1 MNGLA
6 FAALRPPSARPN
18 SHTRLGWLAL
28 HCEPSVLLPVSPPRW
43 EAAQQREQA
52 HRAKQRCVGFSCPRH
67 SPARHRSSNLRRTS
81 SMRTERRCNEAQKRQ
96 RTSRAGLTFPIRACL
111 RPAFFERLSYE
122 ACLAF
127 PGQCLQ
133 LFRTLIGEP
142 VHSPPPPDAH
152 FDTMSSQKLLPA
164 FTPQQHRRRVS
175 LLSTPPET
183 PIGAFFGSDSRKL
196 PAATSSTIVFPDTPP
211 ATPTRAQ
218 PGTAAEEKGKE
229 KPEDE
234 GLPRPASHRRAPSQ
248 AYASHRRTSTAT
260 MIRLALASKTLS
272 PPRLVL
278 LLILIIFTASF
289 LPSPLTLFHRSPR
302 AKAYD
307 VHSRPAAAMPT
318 YAQNNRPAAAIGET
332 AQRKAWENTFP
343 YRIPPQQHIVAG
355 AEAVEGAKA
364 TSQDGELFRQHPEL
378 LAAGVRPVRRV
389 PLRMEKARPAVIVE
403 GAAEDVE
410 DIDTSFDDASRSPPR
425 RGAGWGKNTQ
435 LSRMKKVAVAKGQ
448 NARVGRVAPLDSS
461 NALAEQDRVIV
472 EDGTTRKKLRNPSGA
487 VVELEKEMQAE
498 RKAPKIRRSMH
509 HERALAAKPGG
520 GGAGG
525 VPRGVFNWKSEL
537 RGIGRRLEGLSH
549 LCEATPGEPRS
560 GTGAL
565 RDVSA
570 HTSAQV
576 DLFREAFGLP
586 DEEQPLGEVHAVLAM
601 AGHED
606 AYSGKLYLST
616 SYLTFT
622 SLDRRSCRLTLPLAT
637 VRRVEKLAPGQEG
650 TAVGAFALGLTLFH
664 GLRIIVQLN
673 SLRPTNDAFCANL
686 RVRLKA
692 SLPLMKA
699 LKPFANTFFS
709 EWFLSPDRED
719 EERRKKDE
727 ESKVAELISFDEKG
741 KGKED
746 DEPWTTES
754 GIDGRFHA
762 GLGMIFKY
770 PGDPRKLREK
780 SKMKLWRQYLQD
792 YGRNLTLI
800 RYPSFTRLVLVGLPN
815 RLRGE
820 MWELTCGSM
829 FMRLQNPGM
838 YEQILKDNEGRRS
851 ASTDDIEKDLHRSLP
866 EYPAYQDVKGIDT
879 MRRVLTAYAWSNPA
893 LGYCQAM
900 NLVTASFLIY
910 MSEEQCFW
918 CLSVLCDRLLP
929 GYYSPSMYGTVL
941 DQRVFEHL
949 VQRCLPSLHDHFVQ
963 ADIQLSVASLPWF
976 LSLYISS
983 MPMVFAFRIIDC
995 FFLMGPKVLFQVG
1008 LAILKLNG
1016 AALLETTDDGAFIN
1030 VLKSFFATLGES
1042 AHPDSHDPRQRQVTK
1057 FQGLFVVAF
1066 REFSIITDDTIASER
1081 KRFRS
1086 EVLVSI
1092 ETFAK
1097 RTAIRNLQTTG
1108 RLNQA
1113 QLGLAY
1119 DHFQLAVLQ
1128 MKERERQDK
1137 AANGSRS
1144 RSSST
1149 VGRSPAQSP
1158 RPDGGASS
1166 LSSGSKPPKEETK
1179 PEDRLDRTAFG
1190 RFMADVATWARNEK
1204 LVKNGLLSH
1213 IEREPADH
1221 ALIDKV
1227 FLAWDVTHAGSLS
1240 FQDVISGLDTVLFN
1254 DLMLNVSWLFS
1265 LYDADKDGYLTK
1277 DEVLQVSEALLFI
1290 FRNEPGDRYLGS
1302 ISNMLQNLFEYGE
1315 STKPPAKPQDGT
1327 QPADSPEIQSTEWA
1341 DNDPNRPFLSH
1352 ATFRMCIL
1360 ADALLEDF
1368 FDSDLTNSWRLE
1380 VLVPEEKPKPQT
1392 LAGGWWGGLVSAIVT
1407 DENKE
1412 RFNRLADEVGKRL
1425 DIQTVE
1431 QRPSIGKLDAAAA
1444 AIEPTARDSLF
1455 STSSNRKK
1463 APLPPASDQS
1473 AVNPLSAAA
1482 MRMPAYPT
1490 QENPWADA
1498 ASEKGELSS
1507 SAPKHDIDVQALA
1520 QQAMQRPQFAVDEA
1534 TEGGEGEDMYG
1545 GEGEEGLLGQVDA
1558 MLQADDASR
1567 HDDDLL

>member
-1 MNGLA
+1 MS
-6 FAALRPPSARPN
+6 LRT
-18 SHTRLGWLAL
+18 H
-28 HCEPSVLLPVSPPRW
+28 
-43 EAAQQREQA
+43 
-52 HRAKQRCVGFSCPRH
+52 
-67 SPARHRSSNLRRTS
+67 
-81 SMRTERRCNEAQKRQ
+81 
-96 RTSRAGLTFPIRACL
+96 
-111 RPAFFERLSYE
+111 
-122 ACLAF
+122 
-127 PGQCLQ
+127 
-133 LFRTLIGEP
+133 
-142 VHSPPPPDAH
+142 
-152 FDTMSSQKLLPA
+152 
-164 FTPQQHRRRVS
+164 
-175 LLSTPPET
+175 
-183 PIGAFFGSDSRKL
+183 
-196 PAATSSTIVFPDTPP
+196 
-211 ATPTRAQ
+211 
-218 PGTAAEEKGKE
+218 
-229 KPEDE
+229 
-234 GLPRPASHRRAPSQ
+234 
-248 AYASHRRTSTAT
+248 
-260 MIRLALASKTLS
+260 
-272 PPRLVL
+272 
-278 LLILIIFTASF
+278 
-289 LPSPLTLFHRSPR
+289 
-302 AKAYD
+302 
-307 VHSRPAAAMPT
+307 
-318 YAQNNRPAAAIGET
+318 
-332 AQRKAWENTFP
+332 QRKSYWRDPT
-343 YRIPPQQHIVAG
+343 
-355 AEAVEGAKA
+355 
-364 TSQDGELFRQHPEL
+364 
-378 LAAGVRPVRRV
+378 
-389 PLRMEKARPAVIVE
+389 
-403 GAAEDVE
+403 
-410 DIDTSFDDASRSPPR
+410 
-425 RGAGWGKNTQ
+425 
-435 LSRMKKVAVAKGQ
+435 
-448 NARVGRVAPLDSS
+448 
-461 NALAEQDRVIV
+461 
-472 EDGTTRKKLRNPSGA
+472 
-487 VVELEKEMQAE
+487 KE
-498 RKAPKIRRSMH
+498 
-509 HERALAAKPGG
+509 
-520 GGAGG
+520 
-525 VPRGVFNWKSEL
+525 
-537 RGIGRRLEGLSH
+537 
-549 LCEATPGEPRS
+549 
-560 GTGAL
+560 
-565 RDVSA
+565 
-570 HTSAQV
+570 

-692 SLPLMKA
+692 SLPLMKT

-727 ESKVAELISFDEKG
+727 ENKVAELISFDEKG

-829 FMRLQNPGM
+829 FMRLQNPGV
-838 YEQILKDNEGRRS
+838 YEQFLKDNEGRRS

-900 NLVTASFLIY
+900 NLVAASFLIY

-918 CLSVLCDRLLP
+918 CLTVLCDRLLP

-1057 FQGLFVVAF
+1057 FQELFVVAF

-1086 EVLVSI
+1086 EVIVSI

-1108 RLNQA
+1108 RLDPA

-1179 PEDRLDRTAFG
+1179 PEDRLDRIAFG

-1240 FQDVISGLDTVLFN
+1240 FQNVISGLDTVLFN

-1392 LAGGWWGGLVSAIVT
+1392 LAGGWWEGLVSAIVT

-1463 APLPPASDQS
+1463 APLPPASDHS

-1490 QENPWADA
+1490 QENPWAEA
-1498 ASEKGELSS
+1498 AGAKGELPS